1 MGLGSSKLSN
11 ADLKSYGGLN
21 SVKNYRNVRNQLK
34 KVNANKRRLEEILE
48 KKLKQAQIEIEKVR
62 G

>member
-11 ADLKSYGGLN
+11 ADLKNYGGLN
-21 SVKNYRNVRNQLK
+21 SVKNYRNVRNQLI

-48 KKLKQAQIEIEKVR
+48 NKAKQAQIEIAKVK

>member
-21 SVKNYRNVRNQLK
+21 SVKNYRNVRNQLI

-48 KKLKQAQIEIEKVR
+48 KKLKQAQIEIKNVK